1 MATSSATR
9 TRSTRVRVSLS
20 LSLAHFDFS
29 PNPSFR
35 ACSVVGRGTDGR
47 TPPPAVSSPAPLP
60 RLPAVSTPG
69 KDAINRK
76 PVSGKLYLTLKGARD
91 LEHAPLPSGG
101 TFSRSKP
108 FNETTVEFKVHG
120 VVKDFSHASRTDRWL
135 QDFVLEMDK
144 ADEVEVAFYDQPS
157 GGKKADV
164 PPRILIGIMWLKV
177 SDLLEALRRQK
188 VDAGFDGDAAG
199 WVTAATVSAR
209 GGQQQQQQQLGGQAG
224 GFATAAAGRSG
235 LPSQQVG
242 PNGRLVGGPSGSSGG
257 GGGGA
262 AQQGPDGLDGWFTV
276 EPMGAVNLH
285 LDFGAPPPSL
295 PSPFL
300 PLGLCPPLPAL

>member
-1 MATSSATR
+1 M
-9 TRSTRVRVSLS
+9 RVRLYLLVLFCSQILRAE
-20 LSLAHFDFS
+20 LCARALA
-29 PNPSFR
+29 
-35 ACSVVGRGTDGR
+35 A
-47 TPPPAVSSPAPLP
+47 
-60 RLPAVSTPG
+60 AVSTPG

-76 PVSGKLYLTLKGARD
+76 PISGKLYLTLKGARD
-91 LEHAPLPSGG
+91 LEHAPLPSSG

-120 VVKDFSHASRTDRWL
+120 VVKDFSHATRTDRWM

-157 GGKKADV
+157 GGKKGDP

-188 VDAGFDGDAAG
+188 VDAGLDGDAAG

-209 GGQQQQQQQLGGQAG
+209 GGGPSSSGGANQQQLQVGQAG
-224 GFATAAAGRSG
+224 VGGGMAGTSTGGGGRSG
-235 LPSQQVG
+235 PLQVG
-242 PNGRLVGGPSGSSGG
+242 PNGRLVGGPSSGG
-257 GGGGA
+257 P
-262 AQQGPDGLDGWFTV
+262 QQGPDGLDGWFTV

-285 LDFGAPPPSL
+285 LDFGA
-295 PSPFL
+295 F
-300 PLGLCPPLPAL
+300 ALFQNMLARD